1 MDMYATALSAV
12 PFTAMV
18 IAVSDLMVRQVD
30 RMEKA
35 MNATHKPD
43 QTVGPAP
50 EWTPPQVECYET
62 RPEVTAYSGGGD
74 PWTGR

>member
-1 MDMYATALSAV
+1 
-12 PFTAMV
+12 
-18 IAVSDLMVRQVD
+18 MVRQAE

-35 MNATHKPD
+35 MDATDKPD
-43 QTVGPAP
+43 QTVGTAP